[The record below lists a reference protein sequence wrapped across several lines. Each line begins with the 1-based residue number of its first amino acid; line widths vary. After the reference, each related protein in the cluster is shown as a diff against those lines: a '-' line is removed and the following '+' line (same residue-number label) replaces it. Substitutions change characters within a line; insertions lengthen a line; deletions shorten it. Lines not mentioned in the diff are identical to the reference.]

1 MPGAIASFNGQIN
14 IAGQRQAAAALG
26 KYFVATNPTP
36 DTAVVTGT
44 VTAFS
49 ATANGLF
56 TIYNNAGA
64 GGANIQ
70 LDYLSLMLRGTA
82 PTATLV
88 QKLQVFMESV
98 QVTPSAGNVA
108 VTPRNLLPNG
118 AASIAVVNGYSA
130 ASMTIPA
137 VVGVRTLV
145 SNAQLATNLGITG
158 DTYTYYFGGDPV
170 GGQTF
175 ANAARSAAAA
185 RLSVNTT
192 PVTIPPGYTA
202 IVDWYWASQATN
214 GANFEFEFSW
224 FEL

>member
-14 IAGQRQAAAALG
+14 IAGQRQAAAAIG
-26 KYFVATNPTP
+26 KYYVFTNPTP
-36 DTAVVTGT
+36 DTAVVTGV

-56 TIYNNAGA
+56 TIYNNNAS
-64 GGANIQ
+64 GGPIIQ
-70 LDYLSLMLRGTA
+70 LDYLTLMLRGTA

-118 AASIAVVNGYSA
+118 SPTGAIVNGYSA

-137 VVGVRTLV
+137 AVGVRTLV
-145 SNAQLATNLGITG
+145 ANAQLATNLGITG
-158 DTYTYYFGGDPV
+158 DTYTYYFGGDPA
-170 GGQTF
+170 GGVSF

-185 RLSVNTT
+185 RLVATTT

-202 IVDWYWASQATN
+202 IIDWYWAAQATN
-214 GANFEFEFSW
+214 GANFEFECGY
-224 FEL
+224 FES

>member
-1 MPGAIASFNGQIN
+1 MPGPIASFNGAIS
-14 IAGQRQAAAALG
+14 IAGQRQAAAAIG

-36 DTAVVTGT
+36 DTAVVTGV

-56 TIYNNAGA
+56 TVFNNNAA

-70 LDYLSLMLRGTA
+70 LDYLKLMLRGTA

-88 QKLQVFMESV
+88 QKLQVFVESV

-108 VTPRNLLPNG
+108 ITPRNLLPSGPASLAVING
-118 AASIAVVNGYSA
+118 FSA

-137 VVGVRTLV
+137 AAGVRTLV
-145 SNAQLATNLGITG
+145 ANAQMATNLGITG
-158 DTYTYYFGGDPV
+158 DVYVYQFGGDPLAGV
-170 GGQTF
+170 SF
-175 ANAARSAAAA
+175 ANAARSASAA
-185 RLSVNTT
+185 RIVENTT

-202 IVDWYWASQATN
+202 IIDWFWAAQATN
-214 GANFEFEFSW
+214 GANLEWEMTW